1 MSQKSGVY
9 RKYLEAEDGSH
20 DRERV
25 VRAASGG
32 TLSEDSHGE
41 QEGSSGHVW
50 RRRGQA
56 AIIHPG
62 EHRPST
68 GKGCNTSVH
77 LVSSSHLGPQTW
89 DLRGCSQRFESSLI
103 VCRFVEPPQSP
114 STQECTNPPPIQ
126 DTTSAPKLFNC
137 PMTWMMLFTAFG
149 IATQR
154 KHC

>member
-1 MSQKSGVY
+1 MSIIQD
-9 RKYLEAEDGSH
+9 LEAEDGSH

-25 VRAASGG
+25 VVAASGG

-68 GKGCNTSVH
+68 GKGCNTSVQPV
-77 LVSSSHLGPQTW
+77 LLRPRSSDLGPE
-89 DLRGCSQRFESSLI
+89 R
-103 VCRFVEPPQSP
+103 
-114 STQECTNPPPIQ
+114 
-126 DTTSAPKLFNC
+126 
-137 PMTWMMLFTAFG
+137 LFTMV
-149 IATQR
+149 
-154 KHC
+154 